1 MQKWVNFN
9 RRNKT
14 MQNYKLKLKD
24 IDPKLAKKV
33 KQLKKNRIDFDKE
46 QDNLLKEGK
55 IVNKARYY
63 PF

>member
-1 MQKWVNFN
+1 M
-9 RRNKT
+9 KT
-14 MQNYKLKLKD
+14 YNLSLKD

-46 QDNLLKEGK
+46 QEKLLKEGK
-55 IVNKARYY
+55 IIDKARYY